1 MDHDQLFQIVSA
13 IAMLGW
19 IALIIFSEKSWTG
32 KLLTGVVITL
42 FAIAYTFI
50 IFTSISPGDFNNFS
64 TLDGVMELFTNKKG
78 VLAGWI
84 HYLAF
89 DLMTGLYIVN
99 NARKYNI
106 SRWVLLPSLIFT
118 FMLGPF
124 GLLLY
129 FLMRTIK
136 TRRYFHEY

>member
-1 MDHDQLFQIVSA
+1 MDPDQLFQIANA
-13 IAMLGW
+13 IAMIGW
-19 IALIIFSEKSWTG
+19 ITLIIFPDKSWTN

-42 FAIAYTFI
+42 FAVVYTFI
-50 IFTSISPGDFNNFS
+50 IFTSITPGDFNNFS
-64 TLDGVMELFTNKKG
+64 TLDGVMGLFTNEKG

-99 NARKYNI
+99 NARKFNI
-106 SRWVLLPSLIFT
+106 NRWILLPSLVFT

-129 FLMRTIK
+129 FIIRSIK
-136 TRRYFHEY
+136 NKKYFHEF

>member
-1 MDHDQLFQIVSA
+1 MDPDQLFQIANA
-13 IAMLGW
+13 IAMIGW
-19 IALIIFSEKSWTG
+19 ITLIIFPDKSWTN

-42 FAIAYTFI
+42 FAVVYTFI
-50 IFTSISPGDFNNFS
+50 IFTSITPGDFNNFS
-64 TLDGVMELFTNKKG
+64 TLDGVMGLFTNEKG

-99 NARKYNI
+99 NARKFNI
-106 SRWVLLPSLIFT
+106 NRWILLPSLIFT

-129 FLMRTIK
+129 FIIRSIK
-136 TRRYFHEY
+136 NRKYFHEF

>member
-1 MDHDQLFQIVSA
+1 MDPDQLFQIANA
-13 IAMLGW
+13 IAMIGW
-19 IALIIFSEKSWTG
+19 ITLIIFPDKSWTN

-42 FAIAYTFI
+42 FAVVYTFI
-50 IFTSISPGDFNNFS
+50 IFTSITPGDFNNFS
-64 TLDGVMELFTNKKG
+64 TLDGVMGLFTNEKG

-99 NARKYNI
+99 NARKFNI
-106 SRWVLLPSLIFT
+106 NRWILLPSLVFT

-129 FLMRTIK
+129 FVIRSIK
-136 TRRYFHEY
+136 NRKYFHEF

>member
-1 MDHDQLFQIVSA
+1 MDPDQLFQIANA
-13 IAMLGW
+13 IAMIGW
-19 IALIIFSEKSWTG
+19 ITLIIFPDKSWTN

-42 FAIAYTFI
+42 FGVVYTFI
-50 IFTSISPGDFNNFS
+50 IFTSITPGDFNNFS
-64 TLDGVMELFTNKKG
+64 TLDGVMGLFTNEKG

-99 NARKYNI
+99 NARKFNI
-106 SRWVLLPSLIFT
+106 NRWILLPSLIFT

-129 FLMRTIK
+129 FIIRSIK
-136 TRRYFHEY
+136 NRKYFHEF

>member
-1 MDHDQLFQIVSA
+1 MEDQLFSLTNA
-13 IAMLGW
+13 A
-19 IALIIFSEKSWTG
+19 ALIAWIILILFQGSQWAEKLILSIVIFGLALCYTFLIFSSLQPTDFENFN
-32 KLLTGVVITL
+32 TL
-42 FAIAYTFI
+42 
-50 IFTSISPGDFNNFS
+50 GG
-64 TLDGVMELFTNKKG
+64 LMELFSNPRA

-99 NARKYNI
+99 NARALGIN
-106 SRWVLLPSLIFT
+106 RWLIVPCLLFT

-129 FLMRTIK
+129 FVIRSLTFK
-136 TRRYFHEY
+136 NLVQSY